1 MPKRRS
7 CPGDRLRATRLALGL
22 TLRDIVHTASVKLAR
37 SLRNRR
43 FILPASRLHDFEVKN
58 TIPSLHRLYTLAHV
72 YGCNVKDLLGWYG
85 VPRR

>member
-7 CPGDRLRATRLALGL
+7 SAGDRLRATRWALGL
-22 TLRDIVHTASVKLAR
+22 TLCDVQMASVKLAR

-58 TIPSLHRLYTLAHV
+58 TIPSLHRLYTLAQV
-72 YGCNVKDLLGWYG
+72 YDCDVRELLGWYG

>member
-1 MPKRRS
+1 MPKRQS
-7 CPGDRLRATRLALGL
+7 SPGERLRVTRLALGL
-22 TLRDIVHTASVKLAR
+22 TLRDVHTESIKLAR
-37 SLRNRR
+37 RLRNRR

-72 YGCNVKDLLGWYG
+72 CGCEVRELLGWYG